1 MFKANNKDTR
11 TKSLASSGIFLI
23 NFEHIS
29 HLILVFL
36 PFTLSRQAPVNFTK
50 VLHSTLRIPPQHK
63 FHRNTTTFV
72 VDLHC
77 TTFSTFAQIYITNS
91 LSHIFITS
99 SLCFQEAIAALATIT
114 ISRSDLNAYCIS
126 SKKRRRRSLN
136 LGTVRC
142 GVY

>member
-11 TKSLASSGIFLI
+11 TTSMASSGIFLI
-23 NFEHIS
+23 NLEHIS

-36 PFTLSRQAPVNFTK
+36 SFTLSRQAPADLTK

-63 FHRNTTTFV
+63 FQHNNLM

-77 TTFSTFAQIYITNS
+77 TTFSTFAQVYITNS
-91 LSHIFITS
+91 LSHIFITF
-99 SLCFQEAIAALATIT
+99 SLCFQEATAALATIT
-114 ISRSDLNAYCIS
+114 ISRSDLKNAYCIS

-142 GVY
+142 GPY